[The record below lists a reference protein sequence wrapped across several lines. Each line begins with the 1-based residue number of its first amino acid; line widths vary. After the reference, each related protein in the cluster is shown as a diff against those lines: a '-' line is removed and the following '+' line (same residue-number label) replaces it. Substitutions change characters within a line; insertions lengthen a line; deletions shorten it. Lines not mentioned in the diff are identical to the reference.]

1 MTRFGSTAKF
11 ILLDIIIVPGGHVPV
26 AAVALAAHGGA
37 GLAEVAVD
45 DVGEV
50 RRAVRAEVRAGR
62 GVHGLLVHDAARVQ
76 AVDDARLKMVWLS
89 FNKLSCLMSNNLS
102 GLGKRG
108 SPFLVYLSHSAVCPC
123 Q

>member
-1 MTRFGSTAKF
+1 MR
-11 ILLDIIIVPGGHVPV
+11 LLNVDVPGRHVPV

-76 AVDDARLKMVWLS
+76 AVDDARLKGYLDWIIL
-89 FNKLSCLMSNNLS
+89 FNVDKT
-102 GLGKRG
+102 
-108 SPFLVYLSHSAVCPC
+108 
-123 Q
+123 